1 MENKRVK
8 ISFKGVKTDDRRAIM
23 DLLRSVGLTE
33 ISSYHDVST
42 DRHGHLLDSSDIDT
56 SIRDNAEELFE
67 IG

>member
-1 MENKRVK
+1 MENNRVK
-8 ISFKGVKTDDRRAIM
+8 ISFKGVSTTDRRAIM

-33 ISSYHDVST
+33 ISSYHDVSM

-56 SIRDNAEELFE
+56 SIIDNTEELFE